1 MRALDRKLLRDFLR
15 LWPQALAIA
24 LVVGAGSA
32 TLILGA
38 GAGRSLEE
46 TRAAY
51 YERYA
56 FADIFANLKRAPKEL
71 GRRIQ
76 EIPGVAAADMR
87 IVRPALIDV
96 EGLAEPASGLAIS
109 LPGHNGTNL
118 NRLHMRAGRLPDPDR
133 PDEVTVNESFSIAN
147 RLGVG
152 SHFKANMNGRKRTL
166 TITGLALSPE
176 FIYAMGPG
184 DLVPDDRRFAILW
197 MPEKALAAA
206 FDLDGAFNAVAL
218 KLLPGSNA
226 DEAVKALDALTARYG
241 GLGAYTR
248 ETQTSHAFLDSELKQ
263 LDAMSRIVPP
273 IFLAVSAF
281 LINMILS
288 RLIAL
293 EREQIGLLKAIGYSR
308 AAVALHYLKLV
319 LVIATIGA
327 LIGAIGGTWLGRG
340 MTTLYAHFFHFPFLI
355 FVSDPDL
362 YLIAFAISAGAAVLG
377 GLKAALAAFALPPA
391 IAMQPPAPERFHHL
405 PGERAGLF
413 RMFSQLTVMS
423 LRGMA
428 RTPVRALTTLL
439 GLALATSLLIT
450 AMFTFDSV
458 DHMIDVSFF
467 RTARQHATVTLTDAT
482 EANAADAIARLP
494 GVLRAEPYRAV
505 AVKLRNGNL
514 ERRTAIIGKPVGQ
527 DLSLIIDKKL
537 NRVEPPEQGVLISSR
552 LASVLD
558 LRRGDAI
565 EVEILEGRRGTKL
578 AVVGDVVE
586 SYLGLSAYMEISSLN
601 RLLGEGPQISG
612 VHVALDDTRLDSFYR
627 SIKDMPAAG
636 GLMLQRVSLVKFRET
651 IGENITI
658 MTTTYIALAVII
670 AWGVVYNSARILLS
684 ERARE
689 LASLRVLGFT
699 RGEVSRVLLSELAV
713 LMLLA
718 QPVGWVLGHVFAWG
732 VVQGFSSDLF
742 SVPFV
747 IETRTYAR
755 ASLVVLAAAAAS
767 VLIVRRRIDSLD
779 LVSVLKTRE

>member
-1 MRALDRKLLRDFLR
+1 MRALDKKLLRDFLR

-24 LVVGAGSA
+24 LVVAAGSA

-71 GRRIQ
+71 GRSIR
-76 EIPGVAAADMR
+76 EIPGVAAADLRIMR
-87 IVRPALIDV
+87 AALIDV

-118 NRLHMRAGRLPDPDR
+118 NRLHMRAGRLPDPER
-133 PDEVTVNESFSIAN
+133 PDEVTVNESFAIAN
-147 RLGVG
+147 RLGIG
-152 SHFKANMNGRKRTL
+152 SRFKANMNGRKRTL

-176 FIYAMGPG
+176 FVYAMGPG

-206 FDLDGAFNAVAL
+206 FDLDGAFNSIAL
-218 KLLPGSNA
+218 KLLPGTNA
-226 DEAVKALDALTARYG
+226 DEAVTALDALTARYG

-263 LDAMSRIVPP
+263 LSAMSRIVPP

-293 EREQIGLLKAIGYSR
+293 EREQIGLLKAIGYGR
-308 AAVALHYLKLV
+308 GAVAAHYLKLV
-319 LVIATIGA
+319 LVIALAGSLMGA
-327 LIGAIGGTWLGRG
+327 VAGTWLGRG
-340 MTTLYAHFFHFPFLI
+340 MTALYANFFHFPFLI

-362 YLIAFAISAGAAVLG
+362 YLIAFVISAAAAVLG
-377 GLKAALAAFALPPA
+377 GLKAALAAFALKPA
-391 IAMQPPAPERFHHL
+391 IAMQPPVPEHFHRL
-405 PGERAGLF
+405 PGERYGLF
-413 RMFSQLTVMS
+413 ALLSQLTVMS

-467 RTARQHATVTLTDAT
+467 KTARQHATISLADVKA
-482 EANAADAIARLP
+482 ARAADAVARLP

-514 ERRTAIIGKPVGQ
+514 ERRTAIIGKPLGQ
-527 DLSLIIDKKL
+527 DLSLIVDKNL
-537 NRVEPPEQGVLISSR
+537 NRLEPPEQGLMISAR
-552 LASVLD
+552 LADVLKVT
-558 LRRGDAI
+558 RGGTV
-565 EVEILEGRRGTKL
+565 EVEVLEGRRGTKT
-578 AVVGDVVE
+578 AVIGDIVE
-586 SYLGLSAYMEISSLN
+586 SYLGLGAYMELSSLN
-601 RLLGEGPQISG
+601 RLLGDGPVVSG
-612 VHVALDDTRLDSFYR
+612 VHVALDDTQIDHFYAA
-627 SIKDMPAAG
+627 IKDMPAAG
-636 GLMLQRVSLVKFRET
+636 GLMLQRVSLAKFRET

-699 RGEVSRVLLSELAV
+699 RGEVSRVLLSELA
-713 LMLLA
+713 LLILAA
-718 QPVGWVLGHVFAWG
+718 QPIGWMLGHAFAWG

-767 VLIVRRRIDSLD
+767 VLIVRRRIDLLD